1 MNKVMSPR
9 ILAYIL
15 FSIALISSSYFFK
28 LYLDNKTSEYRP
40 AEADNKNVILEKKP
54 GLISL
59 AEKKLA
65 NKDLNSVAQKEDS
78 SSVNNEYS
86 ITEETGKDLLLAYI
100 AAKESGKSTEDI
112 EPLVEKEMKKLMD
125 VEYRKYEREDLSIT
139 KNFKLEDYKK
149 QMRRALTPLTKIKEY
164 ELDTVAKIIDQNDE
178 KSMEILREDEAL
190 YTETISRLLQVP
202 VNEDLLV
209 PHLSLIN
216 AYSKFLASLQ
226 LIERSKNDI
235 ILVYP
240 ALKIFLEA
248 DAEIYSAFDALKIYV
263 ELNEKNK

>member
-1 MNKVMSPR
+1 MRPR
-9 ILAYIL
+9 VLAYIL
-15 FSIALISSSYFFK
+15 FSIILIISSYFFK
-28 LYLDNKTSEYRP
+28 LYLDNKTVKNRP
-40 AEADNKNVILEKKP
+40 AEAENKNVILQKKP

-59 AEKKLA
+59 AEKKLE
-65 NKDLNSVAQKEDS
+65 NTDLNPAAPKEGS
-78 SSVNNEYS
+78 SGVKKEYN

-100 AAKESGKSTEDI
+100 AAKESGKSTKDI
-112 EPLVEKEMKKLMD
+112 ESLIEKEMKKLMS
-125 VEYRKYEREDLSIT
+125 VEYRKYKREDLRIT
-139 KNFKLEDYKK
+139 KNFNLDDYKK
-149 QMRRALTPLTKIKEY
+149 QMRRALMPLTKIKEY
-164 ELDTVAKIIDQNDE
+164 ELDTVAKIIDQNDK
-178 KSMEILREDEAL
+178 KSIEILKEDEAL
-190 YTETISRLLQVP
+190 YTETISRLLQIP

-263 ELNEKNK
+263 ELNEKDK